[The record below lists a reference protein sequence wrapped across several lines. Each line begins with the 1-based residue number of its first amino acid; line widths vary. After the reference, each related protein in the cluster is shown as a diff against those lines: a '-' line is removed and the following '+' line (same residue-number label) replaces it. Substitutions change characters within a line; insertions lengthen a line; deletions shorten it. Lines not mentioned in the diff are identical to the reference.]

1 MNKGDVLLRLNRTLE
16 AKAAFEKALEYN
28 PGYTDA
34 VYNLANTY
42 MQLGDEGNA
51 EKNFRRALSQDG
63 NHKLTLLNL
72 AVLLEGNKGVAS
84 LKEAEEL

>member
-28 PGYTDA
+28 PEYTDA
-34 VYNLANTY
+34 VYNLGSTY
-42 MQLGDEGNA
+42 MQLGDKQNA
-51 EKNFRRALSQDG
+51 EKNFRRALLLNG
-63 NHKLTLLNL
+63 NHKLSLLNL
-72 AVLLEGNKGVAS
+72 AVLLEENKGGVK